1 MRTSAWLQQRRWG
14 WSVGLACLIGS
25 SGLSPAALLP
35 VPNGS
40 FEEPKTD
47 YVDLRLPHW
56 SKSAK
61 PDWYDERRQGPW
73 DQLIGVFTNIRR
85 STTGNTLYFPNAD
98 GDQAL
103 FLFAVPEVGLFQE
116 GDAPE
121 TDPVPEWPALY
132 EKNAAYRLTV
142 GVHSGGGGMKPG
154 VSLELSLYYLATD
167 GSRPTVASTTIVHE
181 GPPPIRQFTDHH
193 LQIPP
198 VNPEDPWAGRPVG
211 IRIQSTVSAEL
222 AGGYWDID
230 NVRLS
235 VDRAPVL
242 RHLEISEGRIQ
253 FVWDGEPGRAFEV
266 LSSPELARP
275 LTEWTP
281 LARLTNET
289 GEITFSEEVSATG
302 LRLYRTRLQP

>member
-1 MRTSAWLQQRRWG
+1 MRTSAWLQPRSGRWKG
-14 WSVGLACLIGS
+14 KWPLSLACLLGIT
-25 SGLSPAALLP
+25 GLSPAASLP

-40 FEEPKTD
+40 FEEPKTAF
-47 YVDLRLPHW
+47 VDLRVPHW
-56 SKSAK
+56 SKNPK
-61 PDWYDERRQGPW
+61 PDWYDERQGPW
-73 DQLIGVFTNIRR
+73 DQLIGVFKNVEP
-85 STTGNTLYFPNAD
+85 SATGHFPNVD

-121 TDPVPEWPALY
+121 TDPVPNWPALY
-132 EKNAAYRLTV
+132 EMNAAYRLTV

-154 VSLELSLYYLATD
+154 VSLLVSLYYLATD
-167 GSRPTVASTTIVHE
+167 GSRPTLASTTIVHD

-198 VNPEDPWAGRPVG
+198 VQPEDPWAGRPVG

-222 AGGYWDID
+222 SGGYWDID
-230 NVRLS
+230 NVRLW

-266 LSSPELARP
+266 LSSPELSRP

>member
-1 MRTSAWLQQRRWG
+1 MGSI
-14 WSVGLACLIGS
+14 GLA
-25 SGLSPAALLP
+25 PAALLP

-40 FEEPKTD
+40 FEEPKTAF
-47 YVDLRLPHW
+47 VDLRVPHW
-56 SKSAK
+56 SKIAK
-61 PDWYDERRQGPW
+61 PDWYDERQGPW
-73 DQLIGVFTNIRR
+73 DQLVGVFKNVEP
-85 STTGNTLYFPNAD
+85 SATGHFPNVD

-103 FLFAVPEVGLFQE
+103 FLFAVPEAGLFQE

-121 TDPVPEWPALY
+121 TDPLPVWPALF
-132 EKNAAYRLTV
+132 EVNAAYRLTV
-142 GVHSGGGGMKPG
+142 GLHSGGGGMKPG
-154 VSLELSLYYLATD
+154 VSLALTLYYVASD
-167 GSRPTVASTTIVHE
+167 GTRPTVASATMVHE
-181 GPPPIRQFTDHH
+181 GPPPVRQFTDHQ

-198 VNPEDPWAGRPVG
+198 VNPGDPWAGRPVG

-242 RHLEISEGRIQ
+242 RRSEILEGRIQ
-253 FVWDGEPGRAFEV
+253 FVWDGEPGREFEV
-266 LSSPELARP
+266 LSSPDLLRP
-275 LTEWTP
+275 LAEWTP

-302 LRLYRTRLQP
+302 LRLYRTRLHP